1 MSPCVF
7 CGEMKVDLRAHF
19 LSVHQEEEKIKE
31 LSTLGKKERIQA
43 IAALRRQ
50 GILQKNMKSVASG
63 GDTRDLMCERKSSGE
78 KVMWSRCSG
87 VFKEAYFYKH
97 KKTCLSPRTRI
108 NRHALDVRFLVT
120 LTNPRPTTE
129 WDTVMEKM
137 DKDRFFDIIKSDE
150 VIISAN
156 ISTTPGNLQRVRMPK
171 SRHAQRCVDWPNSL
185 MPQSVSQQ
193 QPNCLWSQTSTS

>member
-1 MSPCVF
+1 MF

-50 GILQKNMKSVASG
+50 GIVQKNTKIVASG
-63 GDTRDLMCERKSSGE
+63 GDTSDLMCERKSSGE
-78 KVMWSRCSG
+78 KVLCSRCSG

-97 KKTCLSPRTRI
+97 KKSCMSPQKRVNPR
-108 NRHALDVRFLVT
+108 ALDVRSLAT
-120 LTNPRPTTE
+120 PNNPKPTTE

-156 ISTTPGNLQRVRMPK
+156 ISMTPGNLQRARMIK
-171 SRHAQRCVDWPNSL
+171 
-185 MPQSVSQQ
+185 
-193 QPNCLWSQTSTS
+193 